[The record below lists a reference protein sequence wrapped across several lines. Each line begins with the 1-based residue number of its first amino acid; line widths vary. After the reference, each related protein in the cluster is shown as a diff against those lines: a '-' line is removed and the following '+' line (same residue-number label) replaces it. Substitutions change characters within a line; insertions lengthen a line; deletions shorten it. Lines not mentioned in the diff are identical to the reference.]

1 MASTEEDSK
10 NNNNNEPPREDS
22 GEDSGE
28 DEEAHP
34 PQDGGFSLAT
44 VGDSPMTRAISGI
57 DPKMARRMTAIE
69 VKEATPR
76 GEQWWKD
83 VLPKFAKVRLFYVYR
98 EMQFYCD
105 MMPPVF

>member
-28 DEEAHP
+28 DEEEAPP

-57 DPKMARRMTAIE
+57 DPKMARRMSAIE

-83 VLPKFAKVRLFYVYR
+83 VLPKFAKVRLFYR
-98 EMQFYCD
+98 D
-105 MMPPVF
+105 RDAILS

>member
-1 MASTEEDSK
+1 MAPTEEDSK
-10 NNNNNEPPREDS
+10 NNNNELPREDS

-28 DEEAHP
+28 DEAEAPP
-34 PQDGGFSLAT
+34 PQDGGFSLAP

-83 VLPKFAKVRLFYVYR
+83 VLPKFAKVRLF
-98 EMQFYCD
+98 
-105 MMPPVF
+105 